1 MLKIYTKII
10 QILLIIF
17 DNYINKTKRTI
28 DVNLNK

>member
-10 QILLIIF
+10 QKLLIIF